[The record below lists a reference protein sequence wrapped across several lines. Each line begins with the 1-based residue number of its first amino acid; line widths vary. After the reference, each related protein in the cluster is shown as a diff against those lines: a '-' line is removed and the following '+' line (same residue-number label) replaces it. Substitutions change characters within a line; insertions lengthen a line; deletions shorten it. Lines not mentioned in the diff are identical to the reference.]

1 MFVTNW
7 LRKFVFV
14 TLRNS
19 YRFVCS
25 KFCSVFN
32 VLLVV
37 AETTILSYHAR
48 FALSTTSF
56 KKFSS
61 TSLPLRSRSPLPRNA
76 LRRFAPSEH
85 ILIYQLY
92 SPSSTTFFTCFFY
105 LSFFLFRKLLIVS
118 VLFIS
123 SNKSITFVFYENKK
137 ISCLQLTLKI

>member
-1 MFVTNW
+1 M
-7 LRKFVFV
+7 
-14 TLRNS
+14 
-19 YRFVCS
+19 
-25 KFCSVFN
+25 
-32 VLLVV
+32 LLVV

-92 SPSSTTFFTCFFY
+92 SPSSTTFFTCFLSLSFVRFLSPFIPLLYLLIRFIRPFLPLPSFSFFCLYLYLINKKSHQQADSFFY
-105 LSFFLFRKLLIVS
+105 LCQRWPCGVSSTNIPTSF
-118 VLFIS
+118 
-123 SNKSITFVFYENKK
+123 N
-137 ISCLQLTLKI
+137 

>member
-1 MFVTNW
+1 M
-7 LRKFVFV
+7 
-14 TLRNS
+14 
-19 YRFVCS
+19 
-25 KFCSVFN
+25 
-32 VLLVV
+32 LLVV
-37 AETTILSYHAR
+37 AETTMLSYHAR

-123 SNKSITFVFYENKK
+123 STKSITFVFYENKK
-137 ISCLQLTLKI
+137 SKLSPAYFENIGNLLIRFAASAKRSSPIVNPTRI